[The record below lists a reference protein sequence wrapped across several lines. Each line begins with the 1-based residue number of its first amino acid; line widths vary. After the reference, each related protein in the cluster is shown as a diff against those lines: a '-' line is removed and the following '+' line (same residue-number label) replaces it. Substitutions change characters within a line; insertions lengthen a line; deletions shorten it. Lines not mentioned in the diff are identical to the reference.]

1 MVQSHCT
8 PFIQR
13 QPVSEVGVRF
23 GQLKRNYAPASDF
36 GLTGEQKNRQ
46 TDKRTDRLIT
56 LGRLQSGT
64 IIMVYKYVFKC
75 MFLH

>member
-1 MVQSHCT
+1 MVVSHCT

-13 QPVSEVGVRF
+13 YSVGEVGVRF

-36 GLTGEQKNRQ
+36 GLTGERKDRR
-46 TDKRTDRLIT
+46 TDERTDRLIT

-64 IIMVYKYVFKC
+64 MIMVYKYVLKC
-75 MFLH
+75 MYLH